1 MATTISIQV
10 AGVTASRT
18 FANDSKAQATLLAF
32 HTAFGLGGDT
42 NQEKLLAI
50 VDWFAGF
57 VRDKAVLKHV
67 ENARA
72 TTESEANNTYGF
84 A

>member
-32 HTAFGLGGDT
+32 RTAFGLDGTT
-42 NQEKLLAI
+42 NQEKLLAV
-50 VDWFAGF
+50 VDWFTGF
-57 VRDKAVLKHV
+57 VQNKAVLKYV
-67 ENARA
+67 EDARA
-72 TTESEANNTYGF
+72 TTESEAGNTYGF